1 MELVDKRG
9 TAPLTTTFDDL
20 HIGDC
25 YQDDADNI
33 CIKTSRDRCIYFDTS
48 EGQWRS
54 VGENLNELI
63 IPLKAT
69 LTIERR
75 E

>member
-1 MELVDKRG
+1 MELIDKRG
-9 TAPLTTTFDDL
+9 TALTTTFNDL

-33 CIKTSRDRCIYFDTS
+33 CIKTNRDGCIYFDTAV
-48 EGQWRS
+48 GQWRS
-54 VGENLNELI
+54 AFENLDEPI

-69 LTIERR
+69 ITVERKAQ
-75 E
+75 